1 MEELTV
7 RSADVVDNGPKESY
21 GKFRSADE
29 LLKAYVALESE
40 FTKRSQTLA
49 RYEKERADS
58 DRENKVKDFFK
69 KYPVAERYADE
80 LANAIEH
87 DSLTPE
93 DALIAVLTKN
103 VRSVD
108 ESAGDDKVV
117 DKVLSDPKNRD
128 KVIAEY
134 LSAYRVDSAP
144 LPRGGAIPVTPPL
157 PVNTIEEAGQVALK
171 ILLSD

>member
-1 MEELTV
+1 MEDQTV
-7 RSADVVDNGPKESY
+7 KSADVVENGPKESY

-40 FTKRSQTLA
+40 FTKRSQALA
-49 RYEKERADS
+49 RYEKERADA
-58 DRENKVKDFFK
+58 DREDKVKDFFK
-69 KYPVAERYADE
+69 KHPVAERYADE
-80 LANAIEH
+80 LANAIEQ

-93 DALIAVLTKN
+93 DALIDVLAKK

-108 ESAGDDKVV
+108 ESAGDEKVV
-117 DKVLSDPKNRD
+117 TKVLSDPKNRD

-144 LPRGGAIPVTPPL
+144 LPKGGAIPVTPPI
-157 PVNTIEEAGQVALK
+157 PVNTVEEAGRVALK
-171 ILLSD
+171 ILLND